1 MRWHDL
7 IVTALFAGCGLVLAA
22 APGRSRS
29 TVQEP
34 QAPVI
39 PDIQEAPAP
48 AAIPMMAAIPAAP
61 SFPWELRVPRRPAT
75 PAVPAAPVL
84 PAIPAVPAV
93 PTVPA
98 APALPASPMEMSLRG
113 GAGSRR
119 EGPATDCGDLH
130 IRFHEEAALIESD
143 ERTFTKAEARVLH
156 VDELQNGGVQMQ
168 GWDKDAYSVTA
179 CKAVDASR
187 KDGKELLSE
196 IKFSVQNGHVSVS
209 GPPQHNDWNVYL
221 LIRTPREAE
230 VELTTHNGPASFYKV
245 DGKISARGTNGPIS
259 MEACTGEA
267 DIEAVNGPISF
278 SGTGGKLRLRTQN
291 GPISVALHGSS
302 WNGGGLEVDAVN
314 GPVSLS
320 LPSGFQSS
328 FLVESRGHSPLSCHA
343 SICGDTR
350 KTWDDEHRRI
360 EYGSGTPVIR
370 LTTENGPISIN
381 AL

>member
-1 MRWHDL
+1 MVWRDL
-7 IVTALFAGCGLVLAA
+7 IVGAAFAVCGLVLAA
-22 APGRSRS
+22 APGRSRP
-29 TVQEP
+29 TVQEVQEP
-34 QAPVI
+34 AVP
-39 PDIQEAPAP
+39 EAPAP
-48 AAIPMMAAIPAAP
+48 PAIPTMVAIPAAP
-61 SFPWELRVPRRPAT
+61 SFPGELRVPRRPAT
-75 PAVPAAPVL
+75 PAVPPAPVL
-84 PAIPAVPAV
+84 PAIPAVPAF
-93 PTVPA
+93 
-98 APALPASPMEMSLRG
+98 LASSIEMSMG
-113 GAGSRR
+113 GASRR

-143 ERTFTKAEARVLH
+143 ERTFTKTEARVLH

-187 KDGKELLSE
+187 KDAKELLSE
-196 IKFSVQNGHVSVS
+196 IKLSVHNGHVSVS

-370 LTTENGPISIN
+370 LTTENGPISID

>member
-1 MRWHDL
+1 MVWRNL
-7 IVTALFAGCGLVLAA
+7 IVTATFAGCGLILVA

-29 TVQEP
+29 TTQEL
-34 QAPVI
+34 QEPVI
-39 PDIQEAPAP
+39 PDVQEAPAP
-48 AAIPMMAAIPAAP
+48 PAIPMMAAIPAAP

-75 PAVPAAPVL
+75 PAVPAAPAL
-84 PAIPAVPAV
+84 PAIPAVPAM
-93 PTVPA
+93 PAVPA
-98 APALPASPMEMSLRG
+98 APALPASSMEMSLRA

-143 ERTFTKAEARVLH
+143 ERTFSKTEARVLH

-168 GWDKDAYSVTA
+168 GWDKDVYSVTA

-187 KDGKELLSE
+187 KDAKELLSE
-196 IKFSVQNGHVSVS
+196 IKLSVQNGHVSVS

-230 VELTTHNGPASFYKV
+230 VELTTRNGPASFYKV
-245 DGKISARGTNGPIS
+245 DGKITARGTNGPIS

-370 LTTENGPISIN
+370 LTTENGPISID